1 LRRSGV
7 RDSDWSGTLLLVTI
21 AQLSEVNP
29 SFTQGLPMTRAALE
43 FALERHAGQLR
54 GDHYAPFVQHPLEV
68 ASLLSLAGYDDAVV
82 ASGVLHDVLE
92 NTYTD
97 VGELEDRF
105 GETVA
110 ALVQAVSEDVS
121 ITHDQAR
128 KSALRAQV
136 ARSSAQAAAI
146 FAADKVSKVREL
158 RARLSY
164 GLSPEA
170 ADHKVDHYQASLAML
185 EQRLGER
192 NALVRQ
198 LRFELEMLRML
209 QTP

>member
-1 LRRSGV
+1 V
-7 RDSDWSGTLLLVTI
+7 AI
-21 AQLSEVNP
+21 AQLSKISP
-29 SFTQGLPMTRAALE
+29 SFTQGLPLTRAALDL
-43 FALERHAGQLR
+43 ALERHAGQLR

-68 ASLLSLAGYDDAVV
+68 ASLLSLAGYEDAVV

-128 KSALRAQV
+128 KSALRTQV

-158 RARLSY
+158 RARLSH
-164 GLSPEA
+164 GLSPEE

-192 NALVRQ
+192 DALVRQ

-209 QTP
+209 QTA

>member
-1 LRRSGV
+1 
-7 RDSDWSGTLLLVTI
+7 VTI

-29 SFTQGLPMTRAALE
+29 AFTQGLPLTRAALE
-43 FALERHAGQLR
+43 FALERHAGQVR

-97 VGELEDRF
+97 VGELGDRF

-110 ALVQAVSEDVS
+110 ALVQVVSEDVS
-121 ITHDQAR
+121 ITQDQTR
-128 KSALRAQV
+128 KAALRAQV
-136 ARSSAQAAAI
+136 ARSPAQAAAI

-164 GLSPEA
+164 GLSPEG
-170 ADHKVDHYQASLAML
+170 ADHKVDHYEASLAML

-198 LRFELEMLRML
+198 LRFELEMLRMP
-209 QTP
+209 QTAA

>member
-1 LRRSGV
+1 
-7 RDSDWSGTLLLVTI
+7 VTI
-21 AQLSEVNP
+21 AQLSQVNP
-29 SFTQGLPMTRAALE
+29 SFTQGLPLTRAALE
-43 FALERHAGQLR
+43 FAFERHAGQVR

-110 ALVQAVSEDVS
+110 ALVQVVSEDVS
-121 ITHDQAR
+121 ITHDHAR
-128 KSALRAQV
+128 KAALRAQV
-136 ARSSAQAAAI
+136 GRSSAQAAAV

-158 RARLSY
+158 RARPSY
-164 GLSPEA
+164 GLSPEEA
-170 ADHKVDHYQASLAML
+170 EHKVDHYEASLAML

-192 NALVRQ
+192 NELVRQ

-209 QTP
+209 QTV

>member
-1 LRRSGV
+1 
-7 RDSDWSGTLLLVTI
+7 VTI

-29 SFTQGLPMTRAALE
+29 AFTQGLPLTRAALE
-43 FALERHAGQLR
+43 FALERHAGQVR

-97 VGELEDRF
+97 VGEVEDRF

-110 ALVQAVSEDVS
+110 ALVQVVSEDVS
-121 ITHDQAR
+121 ITQDQTR
-128 KSALRAQV
+128 KAALRAQV
-136 ARSSAQAAAI
+136 ARSPAQAAAI

-164 GLSPEA
+164 GLSPEG
-170 ADHKVDHYQASLAML
+170 ADHKVDHYEASLAML

-198 LRFELEMLRML
+198 LRFELEMLRMP
-209 QTP
+209 QTAA

>member
-1 LRRSGV
+1 
-7 RDSDWSGTLLLVTI
+7 
-21 AQLSEVNP
+21 
-29 SFTQGLPMTRAALE
+29 
-43 FALERHAGQLR
+43 
-54 GDHYAPFVQHPLEV
+54 VQHPLEV
-68 ASLLSLAGYDDAVV
+68 ASLLSLAGYEDAVV

-136 ARSSAQAAAI
+136 ARRSTQAAAI

-158 RARLSY
+158 RARLSC
-164 GLSPEA
+164 GLSPEG

-209 QTP
+209 RTA

>member
-1 LRRSGV
+1 V
-7 RDSDWSGTLLLVTI
+7 
-21 AQLSEVNP
+21 
-29 SFTQGLPMTRAALE
+29 
-43 FALERHAGQLR
+43 R

-97 VGELEDRF
+97 VGEVEDRF

-110 ALVQAVSEDVS
+110 ALGQVVSEDVS
-121 ITHDQAR
+121 ITQDQTR
-128 KSALRAQV
+128 KAALRAQV
-136 ARSSAQAAAI
+136 ARSPAQAAAI

-164 GLSPEA
+164 GLSPEG
-170 ADHKVDHYQASLAML
+170 ADHKVDHYEASLAML
-185 EQRLGER
+185 EQRLSER

-198 LRFELEMLRML
+198 LRFELEMLRMP
-209 QTP
+209 QTAA

>member
-1 LRRSGV
+1 
-7 RDSDWSGTLLLVTI
+7 VTI

-29 SFTQGLPMTRAALE
+29 AFTQGLPMTRAALE
-43 FALERHAGQLR
+43 FALERHAGQVR

-97 VGELEDRF
+97 VGELGDRF

-110 ALVQAVSEDVS
+110 ALVQVVSEDVS
-121 ITHDQAR
+121 ITQDQTR
-128 KSALRAQV
+128 KAALRAQV
-136 ARSSAQAAAI
+136 ARSPAQAAAI

-164 GLSPEA
+164 GLSPEG
-170 ADHKVDHYQASLAML
+170 ADHKVDHYEASLAML

-198 LRFELEMLRML
+198 LRFELEMLRMP
-209 QTP
+209 QTAA

>member
-1 LRRSGV
+1 
-7 RDSDWSGTLLLVTI
+7 VTI

-29 SFTQGLPMTRAALE
+29 AFTQGLPLTRAALE
-43 FALERHAGQLR
+43 FALERHAGQVR

-110 ALVQAVSEDVS
+110 ALVQVVSEDVS
-121 ITHDQAR
+121 ITQDQTR
-128 KSALRAQV
+128 KAALRAQV
-136 ARSSAQAAAI
+136 ARSPAQAAAI

-164 GLSPEA
+164 GLSPEG
-170 ADHKVDHYQASLAML
+170 ADHKVDHYEASLAML

-198 LRFELEMLRML
+198 LRFELEMLRMP
-209 QTP
+209 QTAA

>member
-1 LRRSGV
+1 
-7 RDSDWSGTLLLVTI
+7 VTI

-29 SFTQGLPMTRAALE
+29 AFSQGLPMTRAALE
-43 FALERHAGQLR
+43 FALERHAGQVR

-97 VGELEDRF
+97 VGEVEDRF

-110 ALVQAVSEDVS
+110 ALVQVVSEDVS
-121 ITHDQAR
+121 ITQDQTR
-128 KSALRAQV
+128 KAALRAQV
-136 ARSSAQAAAI
+136 ARSPAQAAAI

-164 GLSPEA
+164 GLSPEG
-170 ADHKVDHYQASLAML
+170 ADHKVDHYEASLAML

-198 LRFELEMLRML
+198 LRFELEMLRMP
-209 QTP
+209 QTAA